1 MARVPPSLSMHAPA
15 PAGDASVGAAH
26 ASPLLEIEAR
36 VQARAKDL
44 ALDLRTPADTASLQG
59 LVDDEIECWTADH
72 QRGLRPYGLA
82 DPEVVADRV
91 LRNLVGYGPLDPLLG
106 DDDVWEIMVRRYADL
121 PVCPKPQVTGP
132 FVLTARDRT
141 RPCFPFSCGA
151 DVVQHER
158 LHR

>member
-1 MARVPPSLSMHAPA
+1 MARVSPSLPVHP
-15 PAGDASVGAAH
+15 PTPGGDASIPPLG
-26 ASPLLEIEAR
+26 ASPLAEIEAR

-44 ALDLRTPADTASLQG
+44 TLDLRTPADGASLRG
-59 LVDDEIECWTADH
+59 LVDDEIVRWSADY
-72 QRGLRPYGLA
+72 QRGLRSFDLA

-91 LRNLVGYGPLDPLLG
+91 LRNLVGYGPLEPLLS

-121 PVCPKPQVTGP
+121 PVCPKPQVNGP

-151 DVVQHER
+151 DVVQHEW